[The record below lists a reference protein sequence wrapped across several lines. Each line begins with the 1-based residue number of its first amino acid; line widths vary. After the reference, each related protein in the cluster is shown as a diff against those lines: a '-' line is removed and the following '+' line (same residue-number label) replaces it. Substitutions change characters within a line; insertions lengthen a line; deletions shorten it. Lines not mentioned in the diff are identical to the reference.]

1 MKVGIILL
9 SPDGFYLDA
18 DGFLPKRPDFDKELL
33 VELCRGQDYICSEN
47 TMSTLPKSI
56 TENAT
61 RCAKEDYDINLG
73 IKTLHIMP
81 PHLLIIVRSDKRL
94 NDGKYFDLS
103 DYRPLFKS
111 KNLELR
117 VHISS

>member
-33 VELCRGQDYICSEN
+33 VALCKGQDYICSEN
-47 TMSTLPKSI
+47 TFKTLPKSI
-56 TENAT
+56 TENGT
-61 RCAKEDYDINLG
+61 RCAKEDYDVNLG

-81 PHLLIIVRSDKRL
+81 PHLLIVVRSAQRL
-94 NDGKYFDLS
+94 NDGKYFNLS
-103 DYRPLFKS
+103 DYKPVFKS
-111 KNLELR
+111 DSLELR
-117 VHISS
+117 VRV